1 MAYQSSRS
9 RLANLLIKA
18 TYNATKVLT
27 AVKYPYVENVQFL
40 HEAVTKSHTELETN
54 SGEVRKSPATKFLHM
69 ADIEYTALPKHS
81 KLRGYAS
88 HFNEGTPFLSGFV
101 EAHIG
106 FKNKYPK
113 EYVENTSITFGIDKS
128 GSDTGSKLGV
138 QETDLPLPFGGWEKI
153 ELTQ

>member
-54 SGEVRKSPATKFLHM
+54 SGEVRKSPATKFLYM
-69 ADIEYTALPKHS
+69 GDIEYRALPEHS

-88 HFNEGTPFLSGFV
+88 HTDENTDFESSEV
-101 EAHIG
+101 IAHIG
-106 FKNKYPK
+106 YKTKYPK
-113 EYVENTSITFGIDKS
+113 EYVENTSITFGAFKS